1 MSGLCGAGHE
11 PLTVS
16 AKTRCVTSNLSAC
29 ETGGIFVFYLHGQQS
44 REVDLWDGL
53 GPLAAPLPHAA
64 PPVFGELRLL
74 AGLHQVPEPHPS
86 LLPVVQHRGL
96 WLAGREQ
103 VCEGIL
109 SQFSIKLS
117 SVVTVYLLSTLIS

>member
-1 MSGLCGAGHE
+1 MMINHF
-11 PLTVS
+11 LTFCLS
-16 AKTRCVTSNLSAC
+16 SLGQAMNRWLCVTSNQSVC
-29 ETGGIFVFYLHGQQS
+29 ETGGVCVFYLHGEQS

-74 AGLHQVPEPHPS
+74 TGLHQVPEPHSS

-96 WLAGREQ
+96 WLEGEQ
-103 VCEGIL
+103 VCEGTL
-109 SQFSIKLS
+109 SWFSIKL
-117 SVVTVYLLSTLIS
+117 

>member
-1 MSGLCGAGHE
+1 M
-11 PLTVS
+11 
-16 AKTRCVTSNLSAC
+16 TSNQSAC
-29 ETGGIFVFYLHGQQS
+29 ETGGVCVFYLHGQQS

-103 VCEGIL
+103 VCEGHS
-109 SQFSIKLS
+109 SQVVQHKH
-117 SVVTVYLLSTLIS
+117 VYAVTVYQLSTIGSLFQR